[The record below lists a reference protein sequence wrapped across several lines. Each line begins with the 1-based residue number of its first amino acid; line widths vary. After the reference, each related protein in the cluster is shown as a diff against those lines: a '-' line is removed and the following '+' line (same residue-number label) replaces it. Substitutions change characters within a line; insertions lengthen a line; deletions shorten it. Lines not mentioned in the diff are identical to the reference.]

1 MPWRAGLAGLALNSY
16 FPFMTKLEK
25 IEREI
30 EALPPQEMRALAA
43 WFAELRE
50 RLWER
55 EIEAGSPAMDAL
67 AAQAL
72 EEHRA
77 GKTTPLVRN

>member
-1 MPWRAGLAGLALNSY
+1 
-16 FPFMTKLEK
+16 MTKLEK

-30 EALPPQEMRALAA
+30 ESLPPQEMRALAA

-55 EIEAGSPAMDAL
+55 EIEMGSPEIDAL

-72 EEHRA
+72 KEHRA
-77 GKTTPLVRN
+77 GKTTPLIRR